1 LLGIAGRRQAQARR
15 PPNLGYGNR
24 AGGDQIPPNSV
35 LVFEMEAM
43 SVFLE

>member
-1 LLGIAGRRQAQARR
+1 MRVGGKRKLVV

-24 AGGDQIPPNSV
+24 AAGDQIPPNSV

-43 SVFLE
+43 SVF

>member
-1 LLGIAGRRQAQARR
+1 MRVGGKRKLVV

-43 SVFLE
+43 SVF